1 MNSRSDQPP
10 SALRPEFSGLAVLIG
25 ISVCLL
31 GLILAAYGAIR
42 VASPPVGPAILV
54 FGLVILA
61 TGGVLLRIL
70 LRPL

>member
-1 MNSRSDQPP
+1 MNSRPDQAPP
-10 SALRPEFSGLAVLIG
+10 ALRPGFPGLAVLIG

-31 GLILAAYGAIR
+31 GLILAAFGAIR
-42 VASPPVGPAILV
+42 VTSPPFGPAILV

-61 TGGVLLRIL
+61 SGIVLLRML